1 MNNVIDSGSNIIVNA
16 TRTANID
23 KLGETQGFNWLTAFI
38 TIIVVLLIAFCGF
51 CCYRREER
59 ARKEK
64 ASLEREKEQLRW
76 LSERIEEFF
85 KEFLAYQIEIE
96 TDSMDLP
103 SGVINE
109 LKIKYGKVLLRPTMS
124 VYTEFENKFGS
135 DSYNLEK
142 IISLWIDN
150 NIPDADKKEKSLNTI
165 EIYVEEKTSIEA
177 KNIIKSLK

>member
-76 LSERIEEFF
+76 LSERIEELKLNSATERPRNVPRMPKLVRMFGMDEKTF
-85 KEFLAYQIEIE
+85 NLILYGRERESIEI
-96 TDSMDLP
+96 
-103 SGVINE
+103 
-109 LKIKYGKVLLRPTMS
+109 
-124 VYTEFENKFGS
+124 
-135 DSYNLEK
+135 
-142 IISLWIDN
+142 
-150 NIPDADKKEKSLNTI
+150 
-165 EIYVEEKTSIEA
+165 
-177 KNIIKSLK
+177 